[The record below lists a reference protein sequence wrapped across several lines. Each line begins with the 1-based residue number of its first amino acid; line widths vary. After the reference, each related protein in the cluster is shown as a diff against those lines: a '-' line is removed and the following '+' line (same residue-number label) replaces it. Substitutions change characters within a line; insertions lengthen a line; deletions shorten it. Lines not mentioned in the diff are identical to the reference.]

1 LATHD
6 VHRRADRSPS
16 RITCGPQLVPDPVP
30 SSGVAIVATKLPRST
45 ASGLWSIATGRGA
58 AAFDV
63 RTADV
68 GVARADVFVDEIA
81 VEAVLTQPMAAPHLV
96 KHVRLC

>member
-1 LATHD
+1 MFGGVIDEHG
-6 VHRRADRSPS
+6 VHQISGDTVGFVESMLRIAAKRIRCARRP
-16 RITCGPQLVPDPVP
+16 IIPPV
-30 SSGVAIVATKLPRST
+30 R
-45 ASGLWSIATGRGA
+45 WCRGA

-68 GVARADVFVDEIA
+68 GVARADVFVDEIG

-96 KHVRLC
+96 KHVRKHDIR